1 MELPNNPNNDSE
13 YSRQKAMNTK
23 KKIGRA
29 HRLMI
34 MIKIRRNPNDPKQ
47 QHTYNVQSSDKSVEV
62 NSG

>member
-13 YSRQKAMNTK
+13 YSRQKAVNKK

-34 MIKIRRNPNDPKQ
+34 MMKIRRNPNDIKQ